1 MNVVQTYKIGYFSP
15 EILEKMNYENPY
27 MVFVINYM
35 KGNLPIYGETID
47 TDMYA
52 VNDLRDNINNF
63 PNSEEVTEEY
73 LMENGVSYQEI
84 LSFIEY
90 CDYLDIKV
98 IEVDK

>member
-1 MNVVQTYKIGYFSP
+1 MNVAQTYKIGYFSP
-15 EILEKMNYENPY
+15 EILEKMELETPY

-35 KGNLPIYGETID
+35 KGSLPIYGETIE
-47 TDMYA
+47 
-52 VNDLRDNINNF
+52 RDNINNF

-98 IEVDK
+98 IEIDK